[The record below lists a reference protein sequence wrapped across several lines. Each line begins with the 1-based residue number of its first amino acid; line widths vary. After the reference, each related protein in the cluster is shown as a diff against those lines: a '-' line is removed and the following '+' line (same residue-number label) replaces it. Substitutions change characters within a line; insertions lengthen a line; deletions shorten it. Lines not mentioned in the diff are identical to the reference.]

1 MRYHLKSSVGKDE
14 DLQYFYTLLSQAT
27 ILENNFF
34 YYPVKLSIDKPY
46 NPVISPVSVYPRE
59 ILYICKGRCVGEY

>member
-34 YYPVKLSIDKPY
+34 YYPVKHRQTLQSSDFTCKCIPKG
-46 NPVISPVSVYPRE
+46 NSVYM
-59 ILYICKGRCVGEY
+59 